1 MPLRCPNH
9 RLLFALLLLPLLAP
23 AQARLNLALEPTANH
38 GQPLVLWSRQVFAG
52 TTLAFDMVTFRQE
65 RGSLRLA
72 LEPTD
77 KADDPAYAALYT
89 LFSFPVDSV
98 RGRLITVSAWLFQQQ
113 RFRDIDVQ
121 ETPRNFVPHELRSE
135 FDAVLFQ
142 QTSTAAQH
150 L

>member
-52 TTLAFDMVTFRQE
+52 TTLAFDTVTFRQE

-98 RGRLITVSAWLFQQQ
+98 RGRLITVSAWVFQQC
-113 RFRDIDVQ
+113 FRDIGVQ
-121 ETPRNFVPHELRSE
+121 ETPRSE

>member
-1 MPLRCPNH
+1 M
-9 RLLFALLLLPLLAP
+9 
-23 AQARLNLALEPTANH
+23 
-38 GQPLVLWSRQVFAG
+38 FAG
-52 TTLAFDMVTFRQE
+52 TTLAFDTVTFRQG
-65 RGSLRLA
+65 RRSLRLA

-89 LFSFPVDSV
+89 LFLFPVDSV
-98 RGRLITVSAWLFQQQ
+98 RGRLIMVSAWVFQQ
-113 RFRDIDVQ
+113 RFRDIGVQ